1 MAKASEKR
9 TTKKRGRPATGQDP
23 VTAIRLSQKLRASVD
38 RWARQQTDKP
48 SRSEAIRRL
57 VEHALAGSENKGRR
71 SAEATAGASAM
82 AGHAIDEFTD
92 KTATGAEQARRK
104 KQLLQGPK
112 EFRKMR
118 RNARKAKYIVPN
130 GSR

>member
-1 MAKASEKR
+1 MTKA
-9 TTKKRGRPATGQDP
+9 TKKRSTKKSGRRATGQDP
-23 VTAIRLSQKLRASVD
+23 VTAIRLSKNLRASVD
-38 RWARQQTDKP
+38 RWTRQQTDKP

-57 VEHALAGSENKGRR
+57 VDHALAGPKHKGRR
-71 SAEATAGASAM
+71 SAKSTAGASAM
-82 AGHAIDEFTD
+82 AGHVIDDLTD

-118 RNARKAKYIVPN
+118 QKVRKAK
-130 GSR
+130 